1 MANTPKEELSNTIVI
16 AETLTY
22 TSNVLERM
30 LKDVGKT
37 HPDEERRVNEEAT
50 PRDPRFGPAT
60 KIELDVVNPKQHIG
74 LFGAVTFGI
83 GSMIGSGIFISP
95 KASLAFAGSQGMSL
109 VIWSL
114 CGLIAF
120 MMGLV
125 YAELGTIIPR
135 SGGDFVYIR
144 KGFGPV
150 PAFLAVWVIPL
161 FVQTSST
168 AVLALVFA
176 DYLLPLV
183 YGSCPPPNVLRKL
196 IGALLI
202 ITIAI
207 SNIVSPKFGVFVQ
220 MISTVAKTLA
230 LIIIAITGIVFIL
243 KGRTEN
249 LTNAFDGSASEVTS
263 YSLAIYS
270 CAFAYSGYI
279 RIGEIADE
287 IINPQKNIPRA
298 LMISITLVTVIY
310 VVVNTSYFVLLPKPE
325 FLGSPAVAYDWALKC
340 IPSVA
345 IFVPI
350 SVMISVYGSNNGGC
364 FGSARV
370 MFAAARAEL
379 YPEAISFLHAKDSTP
394 IISLVLFHIICIIML
409 IPGDIQQLINF
420 LSFMRS
426 FVTLL
431 SSLSLLRL
439 KWLSRKEPKKTGFRT
454 NIIFPIV
461 TSLIAV
467 FLIVA
472 PFINSPRIEF
482 LYSAAFVFGGYFLY
496 FPFVHFDWKLPGTD
510 RITVFLQLLC
520 NSCPTEKID

>member
-1 MANTPKEELSNTIVI
+1 
-16 AETLTY
+16 
-22 TSNVLERM
+22 
-30 LKDVGKT
+30 
-37 HPDEERRVNEEAT
+37 
-50 PRDPRFGPAT
+50 
-60 KIELDVVNPKQHIG
+60 
-74 LFGAVTFGI
+74 
-83 GSMIGSGIFISP
+83 
-95 KASLAFAGSQGMSL
+95 MSL

-207 SNIVSPKFGVFVQ
+207 SNIVSPKLGVFVQ

-230 LIIIAITGIVFIL
+230 LIIIAITEIVFIL

-270 CAFAYSGYI
+270 CAFAY
-279 RIGEIADE
+279 A
-287 IINPQKNIPRA
+287 
-298 LMISITLVTVIY
+298 
-310 VVVNTSYFVLLPKPE
+310 FH
-325 FLGSPAVAYDWALKC
+325 
-340 IPSVA
+340 
-345 IFVPI
+345 
-350 SVMISVYGSNNGGC
+350 
-364 FGSARV
+364 AR
-370 MFAAARAEL
+370 L
-379 YPEAISFLHAKDSTP
+379 
-394 IISLVLFHIICIIML
+394 
-409 IPGDIQQLINF
+409 
-420 LSFMRS
+420 
-426 FVTLL
+426 
-431 SSLSLLRL
+431 
-439 KWLSRKEPKKTGFRT
+439 
-454 NIIFPIV
+454 
-461 TSLIAV
+461 
-467 FLIVA
+467 
-472 PFINSPRIEF
+472 
-482 LYSAAFVFGGYFLY
+482 
-496 FPFVHFDWKLPGTD
+496 
-510 RITVFLQLLC
+510 
-520 NSCPTEKID
+520 